1 MAKEFLL
8 QKKLTIGQI
17 RPLIGLK
24 DVDVYLNIIV
34 KKNLTSRQVEELV
47 RKKHTNISE
56 IRKKSIDIIQL
67 ERDISEIT
75 GLNVN
80 INFDKLKKAG
90 NIKIECK
97 TLPEFNYII
106 EKIKS

>member
-8 QKKLTIGQI
+8 LKKLTIGQI
-17 RPLIGLK
+17 RPLVGLK
-24 DVDVYLNIIV
+24 DMDSYLKIIV

-56 IRKKSIDIIQL
+56 TRKKSIDIVQL
-67 ERDISEIT
+67 EKELSEIT
-75 GLNVN
+75 GLNMN
-80 INFDKLKKAG
+80 INFDKIKKAG

-97 TLPEFNYII
+97 NLSEFNYII